1 MNLETVSLQ
10 EIQGHLEDIHPRIEE
25 LEQQR
30 QEVLPKCSAEEAG
43 RVRLTLEQL
52 RADWT
57 QVNSQFNTS
66 YK

>member
-1 MNLETVSLQ
+1 M
-10 EIQGHLEDIHPRIEE
+10 EDIHPHIEE

-30 QEVLPKCSAEEAG
+30 QEVLPKCTAEEAG

-57 QVNSQFNTS
+57 QVNSQFNDS

>member
-1 MNLETVSLQ
+1 M
-10 EIQGHLEDIHPRIEE
+10 EE

-30 QEVLPKCSAEEAG
+30 QEILPKCSPEEAG

-57 QVNSQFNTS
+57 QISTQFNTS
-66 YK
+66 YR

>member
-1 MNLETVSLQ
+1 M
-10 EIQGHLEDIHPRIEE
+10 EE

-30 QEVLPKCSAEEAG
+30 QEILPKCSPEEAG

-57 QVNSQFNTS
+57 QINGQFNAS
-66 YK
+66 HK